1 MCISTPL
8 HPAHTR
14 SPACASF
21 PPQSQSNPLWWTTG
35 NAQGATGTYQ
45 CCPAD
50 HVGTDRQNRA
60 YCCPSAG
67 ANQRVDSVT
76 LACCP
81 SANFDT
87 ASGTCYQ
94 SALASVS
101 TCASTCASNNWG
113 SPGTCSAGERNDRT
127 EILCC
132 STSTTTSKCGCPAG
146 SWSTST
152 CVATCTNGCCP
163 AAQVAYSD
171 YPRGY
176 RSTVCCPASG
186 GPFQVTRTEN
196 CCPISTL
203 GQCLSGMTEWC
214 DIDRNNN
221 GNRGSICCPN
231 AGMVWR
237 CFSLLHEL
245 VFFFL
250 TAPLLNF
257 RSPRVSHCSS
267 NVVVRC
273 RHCDLPA
280 VECARLHAC
289 LR

>member
-1 MCISTPL
+1 VLPDLGSVSRRGRQATRAAVPPLLAVPSRRTILAAPPQCLVAVAAPAALRPTACCCPDTEVSHSWRFMFMCVPTPL
-8 HPAHTR
+8 HPVHKR

-35 NAQGATGTYQ
+35 NAQGAIGTYQ

-81 SANFDT
+81 AANFDT
-87 ASGTCYQ
+87 ASGTCCQ

-113 SPGTCSAGERNDRT
+113 SSGTCSAGEQNDRT

-132 STSTTTSKCGCPAG
+132 STSTTTSKRGCPAG
-146 SWSTST
+146 LWSTST

-176 RSTVCCPASG
+176 PSTVCCPASG

-203 GQCLSGMTEWC
+203 GQSMSVQHDW
-214 DIDRNNN
+214 
-221 GNRGSICCPN
+221 
-231 AGMVWR
+231 
-237 CFSLLHEL
+237 
-245 VFFFL
+245 
-250 TAPLLNF
+250 
-257 RSPRVSHCSS
+257 
-267 NVVVRC
+267 VVRY
-273 RHCDLPA
+273 
-280 VECARLHAC
+280 
-289 LR
+289 